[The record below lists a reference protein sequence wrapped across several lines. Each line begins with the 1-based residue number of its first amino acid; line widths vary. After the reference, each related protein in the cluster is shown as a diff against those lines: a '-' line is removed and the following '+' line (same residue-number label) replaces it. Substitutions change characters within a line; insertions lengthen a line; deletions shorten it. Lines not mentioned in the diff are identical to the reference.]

1 MSYIR
6 SFDPWRAT
14 SLCTCP
20 FKYTVNPYT
29 GCAHRCLY
37 CYASSYIRD
46 FFSPRPKKDFIEVV
60 RRDLQKLREG
70 STVNI
75 SSSSDPYQPLEKEKA
90 YTRRLLEMLREKFT
104 IEIVT
109 KSDLVLRD
117 IDMLSKSNS
126 VVSITITT
134 LDTDLAKRLEPGAPP
149 PTRRIKAVEA
159 LSEAGVPVV
168 VRFDPIIPGLNDDSN
183 SIREV
188 IEAAAS
194 AGAKHIV
201 SSTYKVKPDNL
212 RRVTEAFPELI
223 PRIRELYLERGE
235 RLHGYLYA
243 DSSYRVSVMR
253 LVKEVAKRN
262 SLTFATCREGLAIL
276 NTPGVNCDGTH
287 LAKRGHLKPG
297 ASHVLGQGRDASS
310 PRSQIQD
317 EA

>member
-6 SFDPWRAT
+6 PFDPWRAT

-46 FFSPRPKKDFIEVV
+46 FFNPRPKKDFIEVV
-60 RRDLQKLREG
+60 RRDLQRLREG
-70 STVNI
+70 SIVNV
-75 SSSSDPYQPLEKEKA
+75 SSSSDPYQPLEEKKA
-90 YTRRLLEMLREKFT
+90 YTRRLLEMLKGKFT

-117 IDMLSKSNS
+117 VDILSNSDS

-134 LDTDLAKRLEPGAPP
+134 LDTDLARRLEPAAPP

-168 VRFDPIIPGLNDDSN
+168 VRLDPIIPGLNDSAD

-188 IEAAAS
+188 VEAAAS

-201 SSTYKVKPDNL
+201 SSTYKIKPDNL
-212 RRVTEAFPELI
+212 RRITGAFPELI
-223 PRIRELYLERGE
+223 PRIRELYFEKGE

-253 LVKEVAKRN
+253 LVKDVAERN
-262 SLTFATCREGLAIL
+262 GLTFATCREGLAAL

-287 LAKRGHLKPG
+287 LAKRGHLKPS
-297 ASHVLGQGRDASS
+297 ASPLFGQGREKSS
-310 PRSQIQD
+310 P
-317 EA
+317 